1 MNWPLIG
8 TITELIFSGL
18 VLGAIYAL
26 ASVGLSLIFG
36 IMRVVNL
43 AHGSLLVLGAF
54 ISYYLYINITQNIF
68 ISTLL
73 AALTVFALGLFI
85 ERLAIYPF
93 RASEMRVLMITFGLG
108 IIIEQICLLLGAL
121 GLWPMY
127 IMSQSYIFE
136 SIDLFGI
143 KLSVQRLVLLAIS
156 GFLIGGLWLFLT
168 RSKLGKA
175 IRTLAQDEEVAMIF
189 GIAVEQVR
197 SITFALSSALAVIAG
212 ILLNSIYMFHASVAW
227 EYLLIALA
235 IVIVGGLGDVRGC
248 ITAGIVLGLAESF
261 VSYFIAP
268 SWRAVCFF
276 VSIIITLMFRP
287 SGIFRRGKET

>member
-1 MNWPLIG
+1 LIA

-26 ASVGLSLIFG
+26 VSVGLSLIFG

-54 ISYYLYINITQNIF
+54 LSYYLYNIIIPNPF
-68 ISTLL
+68 ITTIL
-73 AALTVFALGLFI
+73 AALTVFALGIFI

-93 RASEMRVLMITFGLG
+93 RAYEMRVLMITFGLG
-108 IIIEQICLLLGAL
+108 IIVEQVVLLIGAL

-127 IMSQSYIFE
+127 ITSRFYILG

-143 KLSVQRLVLLAIS
+143 KFSIQRLVLLGVSTI
-156 GFLIGGLWLFLT
+156 LICGLWLFLT

-189 GIAVEQVR
+189 GIAIER
-197 SITFALSSALAVIAG
+197 IRALTFALSSALAAIAG
-212 ILLNSIYMFHASVAW
+212 FLLNSIYMFHAHAGW

-235 IVIVGGLGDVRGC
+235 IVIVGGLGDVRGT
-248 ITAGIVLGLAESF
+248 IIAGIVLGLAESF
-261 VSYFIAP
+261 VGYFISP
-268 SWRAVCFF
+268 SWRTTCFF
-276 VSIIITLMFRP
+276 ISILITLMVRP